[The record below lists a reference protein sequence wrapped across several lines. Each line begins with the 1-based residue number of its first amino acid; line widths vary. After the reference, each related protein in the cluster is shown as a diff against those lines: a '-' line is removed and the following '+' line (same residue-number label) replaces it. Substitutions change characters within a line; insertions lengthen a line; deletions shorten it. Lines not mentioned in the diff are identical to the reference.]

1 MKKFRAIRKS
11 DVHLKKEKEKRKHFR
26 DEDRGLRIW
35 LRWLE
40 AQKR

>member
-1 MKKFRAIRKS
+1 MKKFRA
-11 DVHLKKEKEKRKHFR
+11 VKKNEKKVKRKHFR

-40 AQKR
+40 AKKR